1 MDGFI
6 IFVVAVAALAVFAA
20 LAVRYGVDSRIDSTD
35 PRRSPNPVGIEA

>member
-6 IFVVAVAALAVFAA
+6 IFYVAFAALAMFAA
-20 LAVRYGVDSRIDSTD
+20 LAVGFGVDSRIDSTD